1 MLLNEIVKIKET
13 EGREIYLSESI
24 VKDAD
29 AVRDVY
35 LVLENTCKV
44 VRQLEAYGAS
54 LEKKI
59 NKGIFDYGL
68 ALKGI
73 KPIVDQN
80 IKSEY
85 MAKFC
90 NNQRIDS
97 FLCVE
102 DRTYLYIYFLESL
115 IEDIRE

>member
-1 MLLNEIVKIKET
+1 MLLNQIVEIKET
-13 EGREIYLSESI
+13 EGREIFLSESI
-24 VKDAD
+24 VKDCD

-35 LVLENTCKV
+35 LVLENTLTT

-73 KPIVDQN
+73 KAIVDQN
-80 IKSEY
+80 IKNEY
-85 MAKFC
+85 MAKYC

-97 FLCVE
+97 FLCID
-102 DRTYLYIYFLESL
+102 DRIYLYIYFLESL
-115 IEDIRE
+115 IEDIR